1 MSSEDNPARSFRAKE
16 TKCEKAFLNA
26 MNTYECCFHLHTPND
41 LSDIFLDKED
51 FSFAMNS
58 LCMSGYE
65 CPKIKILTFEI
76 MNNHLHLIAFGK
88 QEDLLFF
95 FDVFKKRLQRYFS
108 SVKSGTQL
116 SRFMPKFVQIDNLES
131 LRTHIVY
138 TNRNNFVVDPNH
150 TPFSYPY
157 GAGRCYF
164 SPDSFARSDS
174 KYGDMNVRERRNM
187 LHTHVLNYP
196 DSFVVTDGYFS
207 PVNTCDIRL
216 GESLFRDARHYFY
229 KVSRDIEAM
238 REVADLMADKEYYT
252 DDELYS
258 VIFRLSKSRYQ
269 SLTPA
274 QLPKTDK
281 FDLART
287 LHYDYSA
294 DNKKIARLLKLDIK
308 EVDDLFPMNSK

>member
-1 MSSEDNPARSFRAKE
+1 
-16 TKCEKAFLNA
+16 

-76 MNNHLHLIAFGK
+76 MNNHLHIIAFGK

-108 SVKSGTQL
+108 SV
-116 SRFMPKFVQIDNLES
+116 
-131 LRTHIVY
+131 
-138 TNRNNFVVDPNH
+138 DPNH

-157 GAGRCYF
+157 GAGKCYF

-196 DSFVVTDGYFS
+196 DSFLVTDGYFS

-229 KVSRDIEAM
+229 KVSRDVEAM
-238 REVADLMADKEYYT
+238 REVADLMSDKEYYT